1 MTRMSGLIAMV
12 CILLA
17 SGCWGGE
24 EKVTSPKTLSA
35 HSQPATDNRT
45 EPAAQPSQTPA
56 IGEYSEGQPVYPLR
70 PEYID
75 ELENPRFAQSWTLKG
90 RVYADASQ
98 TSTVQF
104 NLLYK
109 AESDTLSASGYY
121 IDAEGR
127 AQHARI
133 SDGFHYDFPSSQE
146 FKDLVRYIQAHA
158 DVLFDPTD
166 ADRTEGA
173 RGSIKDGVEF
183 FAINLRAL
191 QLDHVMYS
199 LLVDTLPEEPMPPE
213 MKHVLD
219 TIKADFLPELLS
231 HHATPDSV

>member
-1 MTRMSGLIAMV
+1 MKLSTVVTAAVLLCGV
-12 CILLA
+12 CALFIGVT
-17 SGCWGGE
+17 GC
-24 EKVTSPKTLSA
+24 PKTQKPIAIGDQAGSVA
-35 HSQPATDNRT
+35 R
-45 EPAAQPSQTPA
+45 PSQAP
-56 IGEYSEGQPVYPLR
+56 ISEYSEGQPVFPLR

-90 RVYADASQ
+90 RVYADATQ

-104 NLLYK
+104 NLLYR
-109 AESDTLSASGYY
+109 AESDTLSASGFY

-133 SDGFHYDFPSSQE
+133 SDGFHYDFPSTQE

-166 ADRTEGA
+166 ADSTEGA

-183 FAINLRAL
+183 FAVNLRAI
-191 QLDHVMYS
+191 QLDHTMYS
-199 LLVDTLPEEPMPPE
+199 LLVDTLPEDPMPPE

-219 TIKADFLPELLS
+219 TIKADFLPELLK
-231 HHATPDSV
+231 HHASPDSV